1 MCLLVRRGATVVG
14 RVSVVVVG
22 NGIIVKKRR
31 TVRRASSPLSAA
43 MSALAARATPRAR
56 ATRADACSRASRR
69 VRRVARAASATQG
82 EAKASSAVDAA
93 SSLALKTT
101 HVVVVAREATRERL
115 EKDGA
120 NIIAWLDAYDG
131 EFVRTSRFVAREV
144 SADDVARELLASWP
158 SGSDVLAADIADV
171 VRVFARAV
179 YEDGA
184 HTRGEAAEPEVVV
197 TLSLLRSTLCSK
209 LHVDHTSARAM
220 VTYYGATTEICAPE
234 TSRVIA
240 WANANARAVCD
251 GLKWMCERFAPPT
264 PVERCDVAILKG
276 EDWVHADGERN
287 AGRGIVHRSP
297 LVGEGEWRLTLKVD
311 VGSYGKCCD
320 VEHDDDM

>member
-1 MCLLVRRGATVVG
+1 
-14 RVSVVVVG
+14 
-22 NGIIVKKRR
+22 
-31 TVRRASSPLSAA
+31 
-43 MSALAARATPRAR
+43 MSAPTARATPRAR
-56 ATRADACSRASRR
+56 ATRADACPRAPRR
-69 VRRVARAASATQG
+69 AWRAWRVARAASATQG
-82 EAKASSAVDAA
+82 EANSSAVDA
-93 SSLALKTT
+93 SLALKTT
-101 HVVVVAREATRERL
+101 TVAVVAREATRERL
-115 EKDGA
+115 ARDGA
-120 NIIAWLDAYDG
+120 DIVAWLDAYDG
-131 EFVRTSRFVAREV
+131 EFARASRFVAREV
-144 SADDVARELLASWP
+144 RADDVARELLASWP

-220 VTYYGATTEICAPE
+220 VTYYGATTEICTPE